1 MHICNREEIPIDQ
14 VFFICF
20 GLYAMIV
27 SSYKILKIFIS
38 NVRISYLKFYRN
50 LQFYMFCYDTP
61 TQ

>member
-14 VFFICF
+14 VFFVCF

-38 NVRISYLKFYRN
+38 NVRISYFKVLSKFAVLYV
-50 LQFYMFCYDTP
+50 LL
-61 TQ
+61 

>member
-1 MHICNREEIPIDQ
+1 MHICNREEIPIDH

-27 SSYKILKIFIS
+27 SSYKILKILSLMSELVI
-38 NVRISYLKFYRN
+38 LKFYRN

-61 TQ
+61 TR

>member
-1 MHICNREEIPIDQ
+1 MHICNREEIPIDH

-38 NVRISYLKFYRN
+38 NVRISYFKVLSKFAVLYV
-50 LQFYMFCYDTP
+50 LL
-61 TQ
+61 